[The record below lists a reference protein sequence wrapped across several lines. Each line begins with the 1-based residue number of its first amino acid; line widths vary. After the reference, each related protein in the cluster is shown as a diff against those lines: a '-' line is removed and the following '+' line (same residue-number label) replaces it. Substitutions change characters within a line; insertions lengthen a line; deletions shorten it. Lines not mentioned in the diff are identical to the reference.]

1 VKSILVAIPYTD
13 DRLFD
18 ETITCALALDVP
30 SGARVDY
37 LFQRGNGDDL
47 DLPDRRE
54 RIVRKRNQARE
65 AVLSSG
71 YNYLCFIDSD
81 VVFHPDTLAR
91 LYDTMI
97 AYDPAVVYGL
107 YVVRKP
113 PHWWCC
119 SIDMEQRDGQ
129 AYHYVLSNDPNAARA
144 MWDEPALHVT
154 GIGFGMT
161 LINTDIFR
169 EGVSFRFVSESNQYE
184 DYWFGYDIKQLRY
197 VQMMNLTARLGHIM
211 TDCKHVVWPNN
222 GETLYMV
229 HPLQ

>member
-1 VKSILVAIPYTD
+1 VKRILIAIPYTD

-37 LFQRGNGDDL
+37 ALLRGNGNDL
-47 DLPDRRE
+47 DLPDRRG

-65 AVLSSG
+65 LALAGG
-71 YNYLCFIDSD
+71 YNYLCFVDSD

-91 LYDTMI
+91 IYDTMTT
-97 AYDPAVVYGL
+97 YDPAAVYGL
-107 YVVRKP
+107 YVVRKH

-119 SIDMEQRDGQ
+119 TIDMNYRGVGK
-129 AYHYVLSNDPNAARA
+129 ALHYTLSNDSHAARL
-144 MWDEPALHVT
+144 MWNEPALHVT

-161 LINTDIFR
+161 LINTEILTQVHFR
-169 EGVSFRFVSESNQYE
+169 YVEESNQYE
-184 DYWFGYDIKQLRY
+184 DYWFGYDIKQLGY
-197 VQMMNLTARLGHIM
+197 VQMMNMTARLGHIM
-211 TDCKHVVWPNN
+211 SDCKSVVWPNN